1 MSPAVARDFEFVKAT
16 RPSEPGRVLGY
27 AVWEKPRIPTES
39 NPDPAP
45 TSEAAE
51 RVDEE
56 LEAIFE
62 AVEDRVFLKDFKTR
76 GRKIREDYH
85 AGAPFW
91 YLVRPS
97 IGSIACQS
105 EQARAC

>member
-1 MSPAVARDFEFVKAT
+1 MSPAVARNFEFVKAT
-16 RPSEPGRVLGY
+16 RPSEPGRVLGF
-27 AVWEKPRIPTES
+27 AIWEKPRISTEV
-39 NPDPAP
+39 NP
-45 TSEAAE
+45 EATPDEDVTE

-56 LEAIFE
+56 LEAIYE

-91 YLVRPS
+91 YLVSLAINRTCPYVL
-97 IGSIACQS
+97 
-105 EQARAC
+105 